1 MDEWVGRNILVTGA
15 SRGIGKAICEEL
27 VRHGLTVI
35 GVARDV
41 TDVEQAAI
49 HWKSDGL
56 PGSVVP
62 IKCDIS
68 DPDAIK
74 HMFTNIKADPDL
86 EGVDVLVNNAAVAMA
101 EPILTGDPAMWKLM
115 METNILGPAVLT
127 QEVVNSLAER
137 GVDTGHIIFINS
149 LAGHRVIPGNKEL
162 HMYSV
167 TKFALRSL
175 LEGVRLELRAR
186 DSRIRVSAISPGV
199 VETDIFLKLFPK
211 DEDEGRKYLSERKFL
226 EGHDIA
232 KAVTYILSQP
242 PHVQVHDLLVRSTEQ
257 IP

>member
-1 MDEWVGRNILVTGA
+1 MENWIGRNILVTGA

-41 TDVEQAAI
+41 AEIEQAAI
-49 HWKSDGL
+49 IWKSEGL
-56 PGSVVP
+56 QGTLVA

-68 DPDAIK
+68 DPDAVK

-86 EGVDVLVNNAAVAMA
+86 EGVDVLINNAAVAMA
-101 EPILTGDPAMWKLM
+101 EPILTGEPAIWKLM

-127 QEVVNSLAER
+127 QEVVTSMAER
-137 GVDTGHIIFINS
+137 SVDNGHIIFINS
-149 LAGHRVIPGNKEL
+149 LAGHRVMPGNKEL

-211 DEDEGRKYLSERKFL
+211 DEEEGRRYLSERKFL
-226 EGHDIA
+226 EGQDIA

-242 PHVQVHDLLVRSTEQ
+242 PHVQVHDVLIRSTEQ

>member
-1 MDEWVGRNILVTGA
+1 MDEWIGRNILVTGA

-27 VRHGLTVI
+27 VRQGLSVI

-41 TDVEQAAI
+41 TDVEQAAM
-49 HWKSDGL
+49 HWKAEGH
-56 PGSVVP
+56 PGTVVAM
-62 IKCDIS
+62 KCDIS

-74 HMFTNIKADPDL
+74 QMFANIKADPDL

-101 EPILTGDPAMWKLM
+101 EPILTGDPTAWKLM
-115 METNILGPAVLT
+115 METNVLGPAVLT
-127 QEVVNSLAER
+127 QEVVNSLNER
-137 GVDTGHIIFINS
+137 GLDTGHIIFIGS
-149 LAGHRVIPGNKEL
+149 LAGHRIIPGNKEL

-211 DEDEGRKYLSERKFL
+211 DEEEGRRYLSERKFL
-226 EGHDIA
+226 EAQDIA
-232 KAVTYILSQP
+232 KTVTYILSQP
-242 PHVQVHDLLVRSTEQ
+242 PHVQVHDVLIRSTEQ

>member
-1 MDEWVGRNILVTGA
+1 MMDAWLGRNILVTGA

-27 VRHGLTVI
+27 VRNGLTVI

-41 TDVEQAAI
+41 AEIEQAAQV
-49 HWKSDGL
+49 WKTEGH
-56 PGSVVP
+56 PGTLVA

-74 HMFTNIKADPDL
+74 QMFTNIKADPDL

-101 EPILTGDPAMWKLM
+101 EPILTGEPSIWKLM
-115 METNILGPAVLT
+115 METNLLGPAVLT
-127 QEVVNSLAER
+127 QEVVASMSER
-137 GVDTGHIIFINS
+137 GVDNGHIIFINS
-149 LAGHRVIPGNKEL
+149 LAGHRVLPGNREL

-186 DSRIRVSAISPGV
+186 DSHIRVSAISPGV
-199 VETDIFLKLFPK
+199 VETDIFMKLFPK
-211 DEDEGRKYLSERKFL
+211 NEEEGRKYLSERKFL
-226 EGHDIA
+226 EAHDIA
-232 KAVTYILSQP
+232 KAVTYILSTTC
-242 PHVQVHDLLVRSTEQ
+242 SGS
-257 IP
+257 